1 MKLFRNLLFTLVV
14 PFSLSPFAANAQYE
28 NMSPQGLLDEPAT
41 TLNLTRETEAAI
53 NANLVIKQEYDREKL
68 PLDREKANYDR
79 DVEAYNTVLRRFNAE
94 VERYDTECNRQL
106 SVAELNAC
114 EAWEDELAPEKDT
127 LDQRLE
133 QLNQAKADYNQ
144 KVAQWNQKE
153 SARAARARELLAQYD
168 EVDANTKL
176 LIERL
181 NSQDVFRSS
190 NQNCSNSP
198 GPEAVHQ
205 CFLRILNS
213 SP

>member
-1 MKLFRNLLFTLVV
+1 MKFFRNLLFTLVV
-14 PFSLSPFAANAQYE
+14 PYSLSPFAANAQYE
-28 NMSPQGLLDEPAT
+28 NMSPQSLLDELAT

-53 NANLVIKQEYDREKL
+53 NANLVIKQEYDREK
-68 PLDREKANYDR
+68 ANYDN
-79 DVEAYNTVLRRFNAE
+79 DVEAYNTVLRRFNAK

-106 SVAELNAC
+106 SVAELNAY
-114 EAWEDELAPEKDT
+114 EAWEDELAPEKVT

-133 QLNQAKADYNQ
+133 QLNQGKAAYNQ
-144 KVAQWNQKE
+144 KVTQWNQKE
-153 SARAARARELLAQYD
+153 SARAAQARELLAKYD
-168 EVDANTKL
+168 KVDANTKL

-181 NSQDVFRSS
+181 NSQDVFKSS

-198 GPEAVHQ
+198 GPEAIHQ

>member
-1 MKLFRNLLFTLVV
+1 MKFFRNLLFTLVV
-14 PFSLSPFAANAQYE
+14 PYSLSPFAANAQYE
-28 NMSPQGLLDEPAT
+28 NMSPQSLLDELAT

-53 NANLVIKQEYDREKL
+53 NANLVIKQEYDREK
-68 PLDREKANYDR
+68 ANYDN

-106 SVAELNAC
+106 SVAELNAY
-114 EAWEDELAPEKDT
+114 EAWEDELAHEKVT

-133 QLNQAKADYNQ
+133 QLNQAKAAYNQ
-144 KVAQWNQKE
+144 KVTQWNQKE
-153 SARAARARELLAQYD
+153 SARAAQARELLAKYD
-168 EVDANTKL
+168 KVDANTKL

-181 NSQDVFRSS
+181 NSQDVFKSS

-198 GPEAVHQ
+198 GPEAIHQ

>member
-1 MKLFRNLLFTLVV
+1 MKLFRNLLFSLVV
-14 PFSLSPFAANAQYE
+14 PFSLSPFAADAQYE
-28 NMSPQGLLDEPAT
+28 NMSPQGLLDELAT

-53 NANLVIKQEYDREKL
+53 NANLVIKQEYDREK
-68 PLDREKANYDR
+68 ANYDN

-127 LDQRLE
+127 LDQRLK
-133 QLNQAKADYNQ
+133 QLNQAKAAYNQ

-168 EVDANTKL
+168 EVDET
-176 LIERL
+176 
-181 NSQDVFRSS
+181 
-190 NQNCSNSP
+190 QNC
-198 GPEAVHQ
+198 
-205 CFLRILNS
+205 
-213 SP
+213 

>member
-28 NMSPQGLLDEPAT
+28 KMSPQGLLDELAT

-133 QLNQAKADYNQ
+133 QLNQAKAAYNQ

-153 SARAARARELLAQYD
+153 SARARELLAQYD

-198 GPEAVHQ
+198 GPEAIHQ